1 MFPPPGYVGG
11 TQLCNSCAMDIDRR
25 QRIFGLALPIIG
37 GMVSQNLLNIVDTAM
52 VGFLGDAALAA
63 VGLGGFVVFM
73 CQALI
78 LGISTGVQT
87 SAARRK
93 GEGRVDRAAAILNTA
108 LVLVLLVAPLMSLV
122 LIQLAEP
129 VYPYLNSDPAVIERG
144 VPYVEWRLGA
154 IVFVGMNFAFRGYWN
169 ALDLSRIYMTT
180 LIFMHASNIVLNYV
194 LIFGNFGAP
203 ALGVTGAGMA
213 SAISMA
219 IGTAIY
225 VFLGS
230 RHILKSRFLRGLAT
244 RSETISLIRISVPAG
259 LQQLF
264 FAAGLTAMFW
274 IIGRIGTPELAAAN
288 VLVTVL
294 LFAILPGLG
303 MGLACAT
310 LVGQAL
316 GKRDPENAY
325 QWAFDVAKVT
335 VVLLSILGLPM
346 WLVPD
351 LVSSIFIHEDSTRA
365 LARWPM
371 RIMGLTMPIEAVG
384 FAFMHGLLGAGD
396 ARRVMRISIG
406 TQWLLFLPLA
416 FLIGPFL
423 GYGLLGVWVWQGVT
437 RALQAWLFLTMWR
450 GRKWQQIEV

>member
-1 MFPPPGYVGG
+1 
-11 TQLCNSCAMDIDRR
+11 MDPTRR
-25 QRIFGLALPIIG
+25 NRIFGLALPIIG

-78 LGISTGVQT
+78 LGISTGVQS

-93 GEGRVDRAAAILNTA
+93 GEGNPERAAAILNA
-108 LVLVLLVAPLMSLV
+108 ALLLVLVVAPIFSLI

-129 VYPYLNSDPAVIERG
+129 VFPFLNSDSAVIERG
-144 VPYVEWRLGA
+144 VPYIEWRLGA
-154 IVFVGMNFAFRGYWN
+154 IVFVGVNFAFRGYWN
-169 ALDLSRIYMTT
+169 ALDLSRLYMTT
-180 LIFMHASNIVLNYV
+180 LIIMHASNIVLNYI

-213 SAISMA
+213 SAISMG
-219 IGTAIY
+219 IGTFVY
-225 VFLGS
+225 FYLGWK
-230 RHILKSRFLRGLAT
+230 HIRKDGFLRCMAT
-244 RSETISLIRISVPAG
+244 RAETVSLIRISIPSG

-264 FAAGLTAMFW
+264 FAAGLVAMFW
-274 IIGRIGTPELAAAN
+274 IIGRIGTSSLAAAN

-303 MGLACAT
+303 LGLACAT

-316 GKRDPENAY
+316 GKRKPEDAY

-335 VVLLSILGLPM
+335 VILLTILGLPM
-346 WLVPD
+346 WLIPD
-351 LVSSIFIHEDSTRA
+351 LVSSIFIHEEATRD

-371 RIMGLTMPIEAVG
+371 RIMGLTMPIEAIG
-384 FAFMHGLLGAGD
+384 FAFMHGMLGAGD
-396 ARRVMRISIG
+396 ARRVVQVSIG

-416 FLIGPFL
+416 FVLGPFL
-423 GYGLLGVWVWQGVT
+423 GYGLIAVWLWQGIT
-437 RALQAWLFLTMWR
+437 RALQSWLFFTMWR
-450 GRKWQQIEV
+450 SRKWQHIEV

>member
-1 MFPPPGYVGG
+1 MQQF
-11 TQLCNSCAMDIDRR
+11 LMESARR
-25 QRIFGLALPIIG
+25 ERIFALALPIIG

-63 VGLGGFVVFM
+63 VGLGGFIVFM

-93 GEGRVDRAAAILNTA
+93 GEGNPERAAAILNTA
-108 LVLVLLVAPLMSLV
+108 LLLVLVVAPVFSLV

-129 VYPYLNSDPAVIERG
+129 AYPYLNSDPEVIARG
-144 VPYVEWRLGA
+144 VPYIEWRLGA
-154 IVFVGMNFAFRGYWN
+154 IIFVGMNFAFRGYWN
-169 ALDLSRIYMTT
+169 ALDLSKLYMKT
-180 LIFMHASNIVLNYV
+180 LIFMHATNILLNYV

-219 IGTAIY
+219 VGTLTY
-225 VFLGS
+225 FYLGA
-230 RHILKSRFLRGLAT
+230 RHVEKGCFLRCMASRG
-244 RSETISLIRISVPAG
+244 ETAALVKVSIPSGV
-259 LQQLF
+259 QQLF
-264 FAAGLTAMFW
+264 FAAGLVAMFW
-274 IIGRIGTPELAAAN
+274 IIGRIGTPSLAAAN

-303 MGLACAT
+303 LGLACAT

-316 GKRDPENAY
+316 GKRDPDDAY
-325 QWAFDVAKVT
+325 QWSFDVAKVT
-335 VVLLSILGLPM
+335 VVLLTVLGIPM

-351 LVSSIFIHEDSTRA
+351 LVSSIFIHEESTRE

-371 RIMGLTMPIEAVG
+371 RIMGLTMAIEAIG
-384 FAFMHGLLGAGD
+384 FAFMHGMLGAGD
-396 ARRVMRISIG
+396 ARRVMFVSIG
-406 TQWLLFLPLA
+406 IQWGLFLPLA
-416 FLIGPFL
+416 YVIGPVL
-423 GYGLLGVWVWQGVT
+423 GYGLLGVWIWQGIT
-437 RALQAWLFLTMWR
+437 RTLQSALFLSMWR

>member
-1 MFPPPGYVGG
+1 
-11 TQLCNSCAMDIDRR
+11 
-25 QRIFGLALPIIG
+25 
-37 GMVSQNLLNIVDTAM
+37 MVSQNLLNIVDTAM

-63 VGLGGFVVFM
+63 VGLGGFIVFM

-93 GEGRVDRAAAILNTA
+93 GEGKPERAAAILNAA
-108 LVLVLLVAPLMSLV
+108 LLLV
-122 LIQLAEP
+122 LIVAPVFSVVLMQLAEP
-129 VYPYLNSDPAVIERG
+129 VFPYLNSDVAVIEPG
-144 VPYVEWRLGA
+144 VPYIEWRLGA

-169 ALDLSRIYMTT
+169 ALDLSRLYMKT
-180 LIFMHASNIVLNYV
+180 LILMHATNIVLNYV
-194 LIFGNFGAP
+194 LIFGKFGAP

-219 IGTAIY
+219 VGTLIY
-225 VFLGS
+225 FYLGMKHV
-230 RHILKSRFLRGLAT
+230 RQDGFLRCMAT
-244 RSETISLIRISVPAG
+244 RAEIGSLIRISVPSG

-264 FAAGLTAMFW
+264 FAAGLVAMFW

-288 VLVTVL
+288 VLITVL

-303 MGLACAT
+303 LGLACAT

-316 GKRDPENAY
+316 GKRDADDAY
-325 QWAFDVAKVT
+325 QWTWDVAKVT
-335 VVLLSILGLPM
+335 VVLLTVLGLPM

-351 LVSSIFIHEDSTRA
+351 LVSSIFIHEPSTRE

-371 RIMGLTMPIEAVG
+371 RIMGLTMPIEAIS
-384 FAFMHGLLGAGD
+384 FAFMHGMLGAGD
-396 ARRVMRISIG
+396 ARRVMTVSVT

-416 FLIGPFL
+416 FVIGPVL
-423 GYGLLGVWVWQGVT
+423 GHGLLGVWLWQGST
-437 RALQAWLFLTMWR
+437 RAVQAWTFVSMWR
-450 GRKWQQIEV
+450 GRKWQHIEV

>member
-1 MFPPPGYVGG
+1 
-11 TQLCNSCAMDIDRR
+11 MDLERR
-25 QRIFGLALPIIG
+25 QRIFALALPIIG

-52 VGFLGDAALAA
+52 VGFLGNAALAA
-63 VGLGGFVVFM
+63 VGLGGFIVFM

-93 GEGRVDRAAAILNTA
+93 GEGRPERAAAILNAA
-108 LVLVLLVAPLMSLV
+108 LVVVLVVAPVFSLV

-129 VYPYLNSDPAVIERG
+129 VFPYVNSDPRVVELG
-144 VPYVEWRLGA
+144 VPYIEWRLSA

-169 ALDLSRIYMTT
+169 ALDLSRLYMTT
-180 LIFMHASNIVLNYV
+180 LIVMHATNIILNYV

-219 IGTAIY
+219 VGTLVY
-225 VFLGS
+225 FYLGFKHV
-230 RHILKSRFLRGLAT
+230 RKDGFLRSLAT
-244 RSETISLIRISVPAG
+244 RAETTSLIRVSIPSGV
-259 LQQLF
+259 QQLF
-264 FAAGLTAMFW
+264 FAAGLVAMFW
-274 IIGRIGTPELAAAN
+274 IIGRISTPSLAAAN

-303 MGLACAT
+303 LGLACAT

-316 GKRDPENAY
+316 GKRDPDDAY
-325 QWAFDVAKVT
+325 QWAFDVAKIT
-335 VVLLSILGLPM
+335 VVLLTALGLPM

-351 LVSSIFIHEDSTRA
+351 LVSSIFIHEESTRE

-371 RIMGLTMPIEAVG
+371 RIMGLTMPIEAIG

-396 ARRVMRISIG
+396 ARRFMMVSVAI
-406 TQWLLFLPLA
+406 QWLLFLPLA
-416 FLIGPFL
+416 FVIGPYL
-423 GYGLLGVWVWQGVT
+423 GYGLLGVWLWQGIT
-437 RALQAWLFLTMWR
+437 RALQSLLFLSMWR